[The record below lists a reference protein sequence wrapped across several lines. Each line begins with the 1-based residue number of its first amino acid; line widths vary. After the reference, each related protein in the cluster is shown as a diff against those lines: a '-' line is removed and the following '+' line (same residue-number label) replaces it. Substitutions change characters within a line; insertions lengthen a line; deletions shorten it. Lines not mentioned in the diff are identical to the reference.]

1 MISET
6 DTQMTKENGFDQ
18 SDEDI
23 SGQFKFESYDLR
35 SITRLG
41 EIWFIAADI
50 CKALEHTDPTKALS
64 RLDDDERS
72 TTNIRT
78 PGGPQAVNII
88 NESGLYKLMLTS
100 RKANA
105 KPFQKWITKEVLPSI
120 RRTGRYETG
129 KPDHVSRTQSNL
141 NGVNVWL
148 PEPGQY
154 HVTVAGDGSYLLSK
168 PLHDPVPF
176 RQQTGD
182 LHLLGSSVIAIS
194 ALWLQN
200 RLKYP
205 PLTNGTYPHLH
216 SLDLEIVKAQH
227 IAEECMNK
235 SKI

>member
-1 MISET
+1 MK
-6 DTQMTKENGFDQ
+6 DGV
-18 SDEDI
+18 
-23 SGQFKFESYDLR
+23 
-35 SITRLG
+35 
-41 EIWFIAADI
+41 IWFIAADVCGVLELKKPSNSI
-50 CKALEHTDPTKALS
+50 KKLDEDEKGALLTGTL
-64 RLDDDERS
+64 
-72 TTNIRT
+72 
-78 PGGPQAVNII
+78 GGDQVLNVVN
-88 NESGLYKLMLTS
+88 EFGLYALILRS
-100 RKANA
+100 RKPSARE
-105 KPFQKWITKEVLPSI
+105 FQRWVTHEVLPAI
-120 RRTGRYETG
+120 RKTGRYEAIKSEDKLDPDT
-129 KPDHVSRTQSNL
+129 KSTDHVSRTQSNL